1 MRLCNFSNV
10 NKKGV
15 IVSAFFAVILLTST
29 VALSLPNLISPPED
43 MDLTKTGTPADNYP
57 DAQRPQFCGSGIAR
71 SNTFV
76 KEYSI
81 PTVCTNPLA
90 IVTDYEGNVWF
101 TQTNTGNLGKFDPSL
116 ESFTEYENPMW
127 PPNGRSMMWGMDYS
141 PDGSLWYTDET
152 FDSVWIFT
160 PEDGKYQRLPYP
172 TDGDSLPQK
181 LKVEGAQIIVNDFTG
196 NKITFLDPTQSDEE
210 LSFLSLPSPMDNSV
224 TGDFAIDDQNNVW
237 YTNWV
242 FQQGGVLVKFD
253 QEGYR
258 SNAANTG
265 EEFLP
270 LFEYIDVLPLPLE
283 LLTPN
288 GVTFTDDGKLWIA
301 DTSSSNFFSFNPEDE
316 KFTQF
321 RTSDPPES
329 TYGNYSGII
338 KTPISRPYWV
348 DSTDSGKIVFNEQ
361 TANRIAVMDPNSE
374 TLVEYFVPSMNPNW
388 GDCGDM
394 DNCGLAQIFDFTID
408 GEKIWFTEWVE
419 NNIGV
424 VDTSIA
430 LPFDVELE
438 SNVVNIKAGES
449 KKISF
454 VVLPKTSSDLSDVSL
469 ILNTPSEFLSI
480 VSDSGV
486 PKNFQLDSDAPR
498 PITLTLSASE
508 DAPLGE
514 FKILLGANTKDVSIS
529 KFLTVVIES

>member
-1 MRLCNFSNV
+1 M

-29 VALSLPNLISPPED
+29 VALSLPNLISPSED
-43 MDLTKTGTPADNYP
+43 TDLTKTGTPADNFP

-76 KEYSI
+76 KEFSI

-90 IVTDYEGNVWF
+90 IVTDYQGNVWF
-101 TQTNTGNLGKFDPSL
+101 AETNTGNIGKFDPSS

-127 PPNGRSMMWGMDYS
+127 PPSGRSMMWGMDYS

-152 FDSVWIFT
+152 FDSVWRFT
-160 PEDGKYQRLPYP
+160 PDDGKYQRLPYP
-172 TDGDSLPQK
+172 TEGDSLPQK
-181 LKVEGAQIIVNDFTG
+181 LKVDGAQIIVNDFTG

-270 LFEYIDVLPLPLE
+270 LFEYIDVLPLPSE

-288 GVTFTDDGKLWIA
+288 GVTFTDDGKLWLV

-348 DSTDSGKIVFNEQ
+348 DANDSGKIVFNEQ
-361 TANRIAVMDPNSE
+361 TANRIAVMDPKSQ

-394 DNCGLAQIFDFTID
+394 EDCGLAQIFDFTID

-424 VDTSIA
+424 VDTSIP

-438 SNVVNIKAGES
+438 SNIVNIKAGES

-469 ILNTPSEFLSI
+469 ILNTPSEFLSA

-486 PKNFQLDSDAPR
+486 PQNFQLDSDAPR
-498 PITLTLSASE
+498 PITFTLSASE
-508 DAPLGE
+508 DALPGE
-514 FKILLGANTKDVSIS
+514 FKILLGANTEDVSIS
-529 KFLTVVIES
+529 KFLTVIIES